1 MAKKPKRAIS
11 GQPFLTDTSLSNDEK
26 YQVLSFPL
34 MAEDGGGVE
43 RGMFP
48 LTPTLSREGRG
59 GNWFIFYTT

>member
-1 MAKKPKRAIS
+1 MMAKKPKRAIS
-11 GQPFLTDTSLSNDEK
+11 GQPFLTDISLSNDEN

-48 LTPTLSREGRG
+48 LTPTLSR
-59 GNWFIFYTT
+59 